1 MTTPTTPRT
10 ATRIVFLAEDDFMSP
25 PAPFRTGAAGVV
37 RFAEDDSLEM
47 DERVK
52 LSANAVH
59 ALIGHG
65 VLDRLNELDLEGA
78 VGRGVPVLIRPGLIE
93 DARTILY
100 AADPTTYGQEWEF
113 LVDRDEGPPP
123 VEFRVRVVN
132 REYQIALV
140 RLIDVF
146 NRASRHGDAAWI
158 TI

>member
-1 MTTPTTPRT
+1 MTTSMPKPP
-10 ATRIVFLAEDDFMSP
+10 RIVFLDQDEFMSP
-25 PAPFRTGAAGVV
+25 PAPFRTGTAGLV
-37 RFAEDDSLEM
+37 RFDEQDSLEM

-65 VLDRLNELDLEGA
+65 VLDQLNELDLEGSI
-78 VGRGVPVLIRPGLIE
+78 GRGVPVLIRPALIE
-93 DARTILY
+93 EARTILY
-100 AADPTTYGQEWEF
+100 AADPTTYGKEWEF
-113 LVDRDEGPPP
+113 LVERDPGPPP
-123 VEFRVRVVN
+123 VEYRVRIVN